1 MSLFP
6 PHYADPSDEVLTFRY
21 YIQTAEELIAFNPR
35 NNPFNPWV
43 SIHAPL
49 ALRNAPG

>member
-1 MSLFP
+1 
-6 PHYADPSDEVLTFRY
+6 VLTFRY
-21 YIQTAEELIAFNPR
+21 YIQTAEELIAFNTPK
-35 NNPFNPWV
+35 NPFNPWV